1 MFKSN
6 PNSQSR
12 GRKTI
17 EDSLQRLATF
27 LALIAA
33 LAVGVPIFQHTYE
46 PAYDY
51 FLDAFYEETLAQLG
65 AFTFGALCTGAVYY
79 ICKIFIV
86 ISLMLIASRVV
97 MFAM

>member
-1 MFKSN
+1 MFNHKH
-6 PNSQSR
+6 NSQSR
-12 GRKTI
+12 GRKVV
-17 EDSLQRLATF
+17 EDSFHGLATF
-27 LALIAA
+27 LALMAA
-33 LAVGVPIFQHTYE
+33 LAVSVPIFQYTYE

-86 ISLMLIASRVV
+86 IGLMLIASRIV

>member
-1 MFKSN
+1 MLNRSKPS
-6 PNSQSR
+6 SR

-17 EDSLQRLATF
+17 ESSFHGLATV

-33 LAVGVPIFQHTYE
+33 LAVSVPIFQHTYE

-51 FLDAFYEETLAQLG
+51 FLATYYEETLAHVG
-65 AFTFGALCTGAVYY
+65 AFTFGTLCVAAVFY
-79 ICKIFIV
+79 IARIFIV